1 VFSAGVRPKG
11 SRRPE
16 DPFGCFG
23 PSTMAPFPPLGFFLA
38 DEQTPMPPGGPR
50 WSDRIPLG
58 RKPPVY
64 RTFSPILEAIRYG
77 DYFTAAADFLKDLG
91 AGPLA
96 SAAAVITGR
105 PEPAEAL
112 RQIRIFLEKHGA
124 FYHPARVELDFGGR
138 AVSLALNVALTKEGV
153 RCMRTE
159 VSLLRML
166 LRRHRRWLPRLFTAA
181 SGKTASGQPFSMFLA
196 EWFDGFCE
204 FHLAGGGDRTVIWDP
219 TTGPRQADET
229 QRRELYRGIAR
240 IWADYYQLETGAR
253 IHPWHHAAGDFIART
268 DEKGVELRLI
278 TVRGYPATIQRE
290 GAGPERILREL
301 LVAVFDL
308 SLRTRIDRDQGTGD
322 LLWADDGAV
331 EPTLIGVVEALGDRP
346 AAPGLADPPGQMLI
360 ELLAALAE
368 PQLAALAWE
377 AAENG
382 FFPGSPELALIGRHL
397 AAHAGW
403 VGSAAKG
410 LAG

>member
-1 VFSAGVRPKG
+1 
-11 SRRPE
+11 
-16 DPFGCFG
+16 
-23 PSTMAPFPPLGFFLA
+23 
-38 DEQTPMPPGGPR
+38 MPPVGRR
-50 WSDRIPLG
+50 WAERIPLG
-58 RKPPVY
+58 RKLPFYGTP
-64 RTFSPILEAIRYG
+64 SPFLEPIRYG

-91 AGPLA
+91 ADLLA
-96 SAAAVITGR
+96 SAGAAITGR

-153 RCMRTE
+153 RCMETE
-159 VSLLRML
+159 VPLLGML
-166 LRRHRRWLPRLFTAA
+166 LRRHQRWLPRLFYAG
-181 SGKTASGQPFSMFLA
+181 SGKTASGQPFPMFLA

-219 TTGPRQADET
+219 ATGPRRAGENE
-229 QRRELYRGIAR
+229 RRELYRGIAR

-253 IHPWHHAAGDFIART
+253 IHPWHHAAGDFVARAGK
-268 DEKGVELRLI
+268 KGVELRLI
-278 TVRGYPATIQRE
+278 TVRGYPSTIQGE
-290 GAGPERILREL
+290 GAGPDRILREL
-301 LVAVFDL
+301 LVAFFDL
-308 SLRTRIDRDQGTGD
+308 SLRTRIDRNQGTGD
-322 LLWADDGAV
+322 LVWADDGVV
-331 EPTLIGVVEALGDRP
+331 EPTLIGAAEALVDKP
-346 AAPGLADPPGQMLI
+346 AVPGRADPPAQMLI
-360 ELLAALAE
+360 EILAALAE

-382 FFPGSPELALIGRHL
+382 FFPGSPELDLIGRRL
-397 AAHAGW
+397 AVHAGQ